1 MVRGREGGR
10 ERGGR
15 EGGGSEG
22 GREGGGGVYP
32 HACLSY
38 RLLITMY
45 MYMYFLP
52 LSPLIELR
60 DYVHVHIHHT
70 HIQ

>member
-1 MVRGREGGR
+1 MQR
-10 ERGGR
+10 ERGGGGGG

-22 GREGGGGVYP
+22 GREGGGREGGRGGVYP
-32 HACLSY
+32 HARLSY

-52 LSPLIELR
+52 PLSS
-60 DYVHVHIHHT
+60 Y
-70 HIQ
+70 

>member
-1 MVRGREGGR
+1 MR

-22 GREGGGGVYP
+22 GREGEGREGGRGGVYP
-32 HACLSY
+32 HARLSY

-52 LSPLIELR
+52 PLSS
-60 DYVHVHIHHT
+60 Y
-70 HIQ
+70 